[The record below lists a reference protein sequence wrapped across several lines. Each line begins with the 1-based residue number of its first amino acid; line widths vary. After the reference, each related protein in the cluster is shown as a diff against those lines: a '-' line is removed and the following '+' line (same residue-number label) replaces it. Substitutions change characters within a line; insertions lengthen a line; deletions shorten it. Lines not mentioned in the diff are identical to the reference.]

1 MNDLEKIYVEY
12 FEPVYKFLISLGC
25 DSHSAEEITQE
36 TMFIAIQKIDSFKG
50 NCKLSVWL
58 CQIAKN
64 MYFKK
69 RKEEK
74 RFVSDKMLD
83 SIAVSETE
91 SDPELKKKI
100 YERIH
105 NLDEPY
111 REVFYLATFGDLSLK
126 EISSIFKKSESW
138 ARVTYHRAR
147 LKLKEDLKDEM

>member
-1 MNDLEKIYVEY
+1 MIDLEEIYVEY

-36 TMFIAIQKIDSFKG
+36 TMFVAIQKIDSFKG

-64 MYFKK
+64 LYFRK

-74 RFVSDKMLD
+74 KPVSDEALD
-83 SIAVSETE
+83 SVADLEKE

-100 YERIH
+100 YELIH

-111 REVFYLATFGDLSLK
+111 REVFYMATFGDLSLK

-147 LKLKEDLKDEM
+147 LKLREDLKDEM

>member
-1 MNDLEKIYVEY
+1 
-12 FEPVYKFLISLGC
+12 
-25 DSHSAEEITQE
+25 
-36 TMFIAIQKIDSFKG
+36 MFIAIQKIDSFKG

-64 MYFKK
+64 LYFRK
-69 RKEEK
+69 RKEGK
-74 RFVSDKMLD
+74 KFVSDEMLD

-100 YERIH
+100 YELIH

-138 ARVTYHRAR
+138 ARVIYHRAR
-147 LKLKEDLKDEM
+147 LKLKEDLKDEI

>member
-1 MNDLEKIYVEY
+1 MSKSRTVTAHGIFNK
-12 FEPVYKFLISLGC
+12 
-25 DSHSAEEITQE
+25 ITQE

-64 MYFKK
+64 LYFKK

-74 RFVSDKMLD
+74 KLVSDEALD
-83 SIAVSETE
+83 SIAVLEKE

-100 YERIH
+100 YELIH

-111 REVFYLATFGDLSLK
+111 REVFYMATFGDLSLK

-138 ARVTYHRAR
+138 ARVIYHRAR
-147 LKLKEDLKDEM
+147 LKLKEDLKDEI

>member
-1 MNDLEKIYVEY
+1 MTDLEKIYVEY

-36 TMFIAIQKIDSFKG
+36 TMFIAIQKIGSFQGK
-50 NCKLSVWL
+50 CKLSVWL

-64 MYFKK
+64 LYFKK
-69 RKEEK
+69 RKEDK
-74 RFVSDKMLD
+74 KFVSDEALD
-83 SIAVSETE
+83 SVAVLEKE
-91 SDPELKKKI
+91 SDPELKKKL
-100 YERIH
+100 YELIH

-111 REVFYLATFGDLSLK
+111 REVFYMATFGDLSLK

>member
-25 DSHSAEEITQE
+25 DIHSAEEITQE
-36 TMFIAIQKIDSFKG
+36 TMFIAIQKIDSFKE

-64 MYFKK
+64 LYFKK
-69 RKEEK
+69 RKEGK
-74 RFVSDKMLD
+74 KFVSDEMLD

-100 YERIH
+100 YELIH

-111 REVFYLATFGDLSLK
+111 
-126 EISSIFKKSESW
+126 
-138 ARVTYHRAR
+138 
-147 LKLKEDLKDEM
+147 

>member
-1 MNDLEKIYVEY
+1 MTDLEEIYVAY

-36 TMFIAIQKIDSFKG
+36 TMFIAIQKIDSFRGK
-50 NCKLSVWL
+50 CKLSVWL

-64 MYFKK
+64 LYFRK
-69 RKEEK
+69 RKEDK
-74 RFVSDKMLD
+74 KLVSDDALD
-83 SIAVSETE
+83 SVADLEKE

-100 YERIH
+100 YELIH

-111 REVFYLATFGDLSLK
+111 REVFYMATFGDLSLK